1 MITKYSRWLLCNY
14 QRVKE
19 QVDLL
24 AKTLKWQR
32 LFAWGAKRSLW
43 ERIMTRRQSKSVGKL
58 CESTSEQ
65 MANKR
70 ESSYNKMQK
79 ECDKLEIKSH
89 RRWKNKGKNGQ
100 RNVQK
105 MLIIICSKYIS
116 SETLLELEI
125 QKRNCGYLV
134 NPLPLLKAL
143 ATDPLNSSVY
153 QVVVHSRK
161 TNSLVKTIFMNS

>member
-43 ERIMTRRQSKSVGKL
+43 ERIMTRLQSKSVGKL

-105 MLIIICSKYIS
+105 MLIIICSKYI
-116 SETLLELEI
+116 EWNITGI
-125 QKRNCGYLV
+125 GDTKKNCGYLV

-161 TNSLVKTIFMNS
+161 TNSLVRTIFMNS